1 MLALPMLTRCT
12 MRSYVAKLQAF
23 YDEATT
29 QVAAMEAALK
39 DAKVSDSL
47 RVLALNTPD

>member
-1 MLALPMLTRCT
+1 

-39 DAKVSDSL
+39 DAKASIAAPPCKVEYG
-47 RVLALNTPD
+47 

>member
-1 MLALPMLTRCT
+1 MLTRCT

-39 DAKVSDSL
+39 DAKASITIAARCIEYTAD
-47 RVLALNTPD
+47 

>member
-1 MLALPMLTRCT
+1 

-39 DAKVSDSL
+39 DAKVSTA
-47 RVLALNTPD
+47 ALFAWNTAG